1 MVTEIL
7 LPTFRR
13 VIPVCRTLESFPTGN
28 ARVHGL
34 ANLRGGG
41 GGEEEG
47 GGKKRKNSKVD
58 FSRDRVHTFSSLLI
72 LSRLEVGHF
81 ANFSRLFHFSNM
93 NRPTSTCSGYFSYPM
108 YSYLLDGKAEEFI
121 ETIRIDQC
129 RPYRHSIW
137 LSKKLLAKL
146 LID

>member
-13 VIPVCRTLESFPTGN
+13 VIPVCRKVFRQETRAYTGWPIWE
-28 ARVHGL
+28 
-34 ANLRGGG
+34 
-41 GGEEEG
+41 GEVEERRREG
-47 GGKKRKNSKVD
+47 AKKRKNSKVD

-93 NRPTSTCSGYFSYPM
+93 NRPTSTCSGYFSCPM